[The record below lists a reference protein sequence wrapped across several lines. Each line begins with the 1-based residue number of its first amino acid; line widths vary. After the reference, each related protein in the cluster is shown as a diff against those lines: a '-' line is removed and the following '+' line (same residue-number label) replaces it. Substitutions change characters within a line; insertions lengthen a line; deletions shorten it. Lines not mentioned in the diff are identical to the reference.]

1 MHACNTFLLSCQ
13 LLAIGTQEGG
23 GGNRYFMCTCS
34 HRESFAYII
43 HACVHVRSPPVAV
56 QPSTP
61 PPLALIQSTVKPSGK
76 GKGKDV
82 EAKKELEAKEEPSDA
97 EALAHVVF

>member
-1 MHACNTFLLSCQ
+1 
-13 LLAIGTQEGG
+13 
-23 GGNRYFMCTCS
+23 MCTCS

-43 HACVHVRSPPVAV
+43 HACVHVRSPPVA
-56 QPSTP
+56 TP
-61 PPLALIQSTVKPSGK
+61 PPTPPPSSLLRQDVPRPPTPTTPKVHAPKPSGK

-82 EAKKELEAKEEPSDA
+82 VAKSEVEAKVETPDT

>member
-1 MHACNTFLLSCQ
+1 
-13 LLAIGTQEGG
+13 
-23 GGNRYFMCTCS
+23 MCTCS

-43 HACVHVRSPPVAV
+43 HACVHVRSPPVA
-56 QPSTP
+56 TP
-61 PPLALIQSTVKPSGK
+61 PPTPPPSSLLRQHPVPTTPKVHAPKPSGK

-82 EAKKELEAKEEPSDA
+82 VAKPEVEAKVEAPEE